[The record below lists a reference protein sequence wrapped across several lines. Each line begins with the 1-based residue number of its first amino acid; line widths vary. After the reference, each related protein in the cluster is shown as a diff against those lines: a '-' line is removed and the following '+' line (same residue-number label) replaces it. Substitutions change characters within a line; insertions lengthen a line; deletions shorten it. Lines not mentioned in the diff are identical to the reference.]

1 MIAARARLLLTVCV
15 GTADAQQ
22 TSLGQDV
29 PPPPGQNRQICTRS
43 PAVTGLAIIRPE
55 SAARM

>member
-1 MIAARARLLLTVCV
+1 MIAARARLLLAVYV
-15 GTADAQQ
+15 GTVDAQQ

-29 PPPPGQNRQICTRS
+29 PPPPGQNWQNCTRS
-43 PAVTGLAIIRPE
+43 PAVTGLAMIRPE

>member
-1 MIAARARLLLTVCV
+1 MIAARARLLLTVSV
-15 GTADAQQ
+15 GAVDAQQ

-29 PPPPGQNRQICTRS
+29 PPPLSQNWQICTRS
-43 PAVTGLAIIRPE
+43 PAVTGLAIICSE